1 MSILSKLKF
10 QPCLIVLIPF
20 QPIVVR
26 ASWTMLTLQRIGTIL
41 SSATTT
47 LAFLMKHLR
56 CNGRTDCALRP
67 ALVYNRTY
75 KPVGVRE
82 WGCLLITHL
91 LIAITSHT
99 FSTSYVGMKLTVASG
114 MPNSL
119 FRVVL
124 HLFMMIL
131 RYSHCVSGFCRFDL
145 TKKI

>member
-20 QPIVVR
+20 RLSVSHALSGP
-26 ASWTMLTLQRIGTIL
+26 MLTMQRIGTIP

-99 FSTSYVGMKLTVASG
+99 LSMYSDGMKLIVASG
-114 MPNSL
+114 MPISL
-119 FRVVL
+119 VL
-124 HLFMMIL
+124 RGAPSYL
-131 RYSHCVSGFCRFDL
+131 
-145 TKKI
+145 